1 MSIPTSGALS
11 LRNIARERFYGNYGG
26 GGAVGEVYMA
36 DLMSGGQAAGS
47 TLDYPAVNGA
57 NGNVDPTTPNP
68 PGAGAMGNW
77 RGYCQNWVGYYPSSG
92 QYSGIV
98 PTRNF
103 NSCVPNPGGT
113 TISYWA
119 SDQLT
124 NASTGAGW
132 TVNSTIIYSANGQPC
147 NGGTS
152 TVLANTRLVI
162 YYAGGAT
169 PNCYID
175 TNGSGVVTSITTC

>member
-1 MSIPTSGALS
+1 MSVPTTGGLS
-11 LRNIARERFYGNYGG
+11 LRNIARERLYGNYGG
-26 GGAVGEVYMA
+26 GGTITGAVSMF
-36 DLMSGGQAAGS
+36 DLLNGGNAGGSGN
-47 TLDYPAVNGA
+47 TYPALNQACFNVAPNGSM
-57 NGNVDPTTPNP
+57 NS
-68 PGAGAMGNW
+68 W
-77 RGYCQNWVGYYPSSG
+77 RGYCQNWLCYYPGSG
-92 QYSGIV
+92 QYSGVV

>member
-1 MSIPTSGALS
+1 MGVPTVGALS
-11 LRNIARERFYGNYGG
+11 LRNIARERLYGDYGG
-26 GGAVGEVYMA
+26 GGTITLAVAMY
-36 DLMSGGQAAGS
+36 DLLNGGQTGGS
-47 TLDYPAVNGA
+47 GNSYPPI
-57 NGNVDPTTPNP
+57 NGNAGNVSPN
-68 PGAGAMGNW
+68 GSMESW
-77 RGYCQNWVGYYPSSG
+77 YGYCQNWVGYYPSSG

-103 NSCVPNPGGT
+103 NSCVQNPPGT

-119 SDQLT
+119 SDQLNT
-124 NASTGAGW
+124 ASTGAGW